1 MRCEEA
7 MSEDVRSVELTET
20 VRAAAI
26 RMRDE
31 NIGFLP
37 VCDADGHV
45 LGTLTDRD
53 IATRV
58 AAAGLSSSDTLVGDV
73 MTAQV
78 VFVQRDA
85 DLEEA
90 EQLIARE
97 KKARI
102 IVVDESG
109 RMCGIISLSDLATF
123 DEPGA
128 SEKRCGSCR
137 PATLGPDSPPALGN
151 PGAWPLVTRQ
161 SPQEKRAARLQDG
174 RPSS

>member
-1 MRCEEA
+1 
-7 MSEDVRSVELTET
+7 MSEDVRSVEPTET

-58 AAAGLSSSDTLVGDV
+58 AAAGLSSSDCLVGDV
-73 MTAQV
+73 MTAEV
-78 VFVQRDA
+78 VFVQREA

-90 EQLIARE
+90 ERLMARE
-97 KKARI
+97 KKSRI
-102 IVVDESG
+102 IVVDEGG
-109 RMCGIISLSDLATF
+109 RMCGIISLSDLAAF
-123 DEPGA
+123 DEPRRVGETMREL
-128 SEKRCGSCR
+128 S
-137 PATLGPDSPPALGN
+137 
-151 PGAWPLVTRQ
+151 TRD
-161 SPQEKRAARLQDG
+161 ART
-174 RPSS
+174 

>member
-1 MRCEEA
+1 MRCDEA
-7 MSEDVRSVELTET
+7 MSEDVRSAEPNET

-37 VCDADGHV
+37 VCDADGRV

-58 AAAGLSSSDTLVGDV
+58 AAAGLSAADCLVGDV
-73 MTAQV
+73 MTPEV

-85 DLEEA
+85 DLTEA
-90 EQLIARE
+90 EQLMGRE

-102 IVVDESG
+102 IVVDEAG
-109 RMCGIISLSDLATF
+109 RMCGVISLSDLATF
-123 DEPGA
+123 DEPRRVG
-128 SEKRCGSCR
+128 E
-137 PATLGPDSPPALGN
+137 TLRERS
-151 PGAWPLVTRQ
+151 TR
-161 SPQEKRAARLQDG
+161 EART
-174 RPSS
+174 

>member
-7 MSEDVRSVELTET
+7 MSEDVRSAEPTET

-37 VCDADGHV
+37 VCDADGRV

-58 AAAGLSSSDTLVGDV
+58 AAAGLSPSDCLVGDV
-73 MTAQV
+73 MTAEV

-90 EQLIARE
+90 ERLIARE
-97 KKARI
+97 KKSRI
-102 IVVDESG
+102 IVVDEGG
-109 RMCGIISLSDLATF
+109 RMCGVISLSDLAAF
-123 DEPGA
+123 DEPRRVGETMREL
-128 SEKRCGSCR
+128 S
-137 PATLGPDSPPALGN
+137 
-151 PGAWPLVTRQ
+151 TRD
-161 SPQEKRAARLQDG
+161 ART
-174 RPSS
+174 